1 MQEYHND
8 SGVVCSDGSLQ
19 SGYVY
24 AAAYISEHIMVD
36 GDVDVFTAVRHAQTV
51 LPRAIS
57 SLVSTDH
64 VTLLQAIRL
73 DDEAIQ
79 NRFGGLCHN

>member
-1 MQEYHND
+1 MI
-8 SGVVCSDGSLQ
+8 VVLCAVMALLQ
-19 SGYVY
+19 SGYIY
-24 AAAYISEHIMVD
+24 AAAYISEQIMVD

-51 LPRAIS
+51 LPHAVS

-79 NRFGGLCHN
+79 GLFA